1 MITDRT
7 VWELDHLPRRLL
19 HRHHELSHL
28 RRRLPPN
35 GSGDVLV
42 HGPSGV
48 GKTALARVVLRDL
61 RRETA
66 VPTAHVHTMGLTRGD
81 VLRDILKQL
90 GGDCH
95 RTMPHLDVVDRL
107 RERVGPSEPA
117 VAVLDEADDLGG
129 GDTLP
134 LLDDVDGLTWVVVIH
149 DRDDWLR
156 HVQDVSAD
164 DRLSGGDAALGL
176 DRYSTAELADILQR
190 RVDHGLRG
198 TPVEREQLE
207 HIADECAGVA
217 RDAIQV
223 LRSAAVVAEE
233 RQHDHI
239 RDADIGDA
247 WGHAERRILEAAIE
261 SVTFH
266 HQVLYELV
274 RQAGGIEKDKIQDHY
289 AQVAE
294 EIYEGEPVEPICD
307 RERRRKLSKL
317 EDYGLIEKTAPNRH
331 GSYVPVDERIVA
343 PVEIPRSTVDGR

>member
-7 VWELDHLPRRLL
+7 VWEMDHLPRRLL
-19 HRHHELSHL
+19 HRDHALNHL
-28 RRRLPPN
+28 RRRLPPD
-35 GSGDVLV
+35 GSGDILL

-48 GKTALARVVLRDL
+48 GKTALARFVLEDL
-61 RRETA
+61 ARETS
-66 VPTAHVHTMGLTRGD
+66 VPTAHVHTMGMTTGD
-81 VLRDILKQL
+81 VCRDVLAQL

-107 RERVGPSEPA
+107 RGRVGPSEPA

-129 GDTLP
+129 GDIFR
-134 LLDDVDGLTWVVVIH
+134 LLDDVDGLHWVVIVH
-149 DRDDWLR
+149 DRDEWVGHLEESA
-156 HVQDVSAD
+156 VQHRL
-164 DRLSGGDAALGL
+164 DRVDAALAL

-198 TPVEREQLE
+198 NPVERDQLE

-217 RDAIQV
+217 RNAIQV
-223 LRSAAVVAEE
+223 LRSAARLAEE
-233 RQHDHI
+233 RRHDRI
-239 RDADIGDA
+239 RDTDIADA
-247 WGHAERRILEAAIE
+247 WGRAERRILEAAIE

-274 RQAGGIEKDKIQDHY
+274 RQAGGIEKDEIQDHY

-317 EDYGLIEKTAPNRH
+317 EDYGLIEETGRTATGATCP
-331 GSYVPVDERIVA
+331 
-343 PVEIPRSTVDGR
+343 STSASLRR